1 MLERQVSVFPDQ
13 LRLLRFEPDA
23 DWARYVFLTIQRDLF
38 GGAML
43 VAEAGRA
50 GSSGRLVR
58 RVFADE
64 GLAVTALLD
73 MSRVLAG
80 RGYVDARFAG
90 RRSREADR
98 AGLPGPTCLR
108 SRLNADKRAGNPVTG
123 PVTGR
128 TEGDRC
134 PKPA

>member
-1 MLERQVSVFPDQ
+1 MFDDQISVFPDQ
-13 LRLLRFEPDA
+13 LKLIRFDPDV
-23 DWARYVFLTIQRDLF
+23 DCARYVFLTIQCDLF

-43 VAEAGRA
+43 VAEWGRA

-58 RVFADE
+58 QVFADE

-73 MSRVLAG
+73 MSCVLTG
-80 RGYVDARFAG
+80 RGYLDARFAG

-98 AGLPGPTCLR
+98 AGLPGSACLR
-108 SRLNADKRAGNPVTG
+108 SRLNADKRAENPVTG

-128 TEGDRC
+128 TEGD
-134 PKPA
+134 